1 MATVR
6 LDVTTEATL
15 RRLSAQRGQT
25 QSEVIRDAIAR
36 LADEEGAQPSAY
48 QRLQPFIGIAD
59 SGGKQLSR
67 GTGKRLRE
75 LLEEKRERARRPR

>member
-15 RRLSAQRGQT
+15 KRLSAQRGQT

-36 LADEEGAQPSAY
+36 LAEEEGERLSAY

-59 SGGKQLSR
+59 SGGQQLSHD
-67 GTGKRLRE
+67 TGKRLRE
-75 LLEEKRERARRPR
+75 FLVEKRERTRRPR

>member
-15 RRLSAQRGQT
+15 KRLSAERGQT
-25 QSEVIRDAIAR
+25 QSEVLRDAIAR
-36 LADEEGAQPSAY
+36 LADEEEEQPSAY

-59 SGGKQLSR
+59 SGGQQLSQN
-67 GTGKRLRE
+67 TGQRFRE
-75 LLEEKRERARRPR
+75 ILEKKRERARSPR

>member
-15 RRLSAQRGQT
+15 KRLSALRGQT
-25 QSEVIRDAIAR
+25 LSEVIRDAIAR
-36 LADEEGAQPSAY
+36 LADEEDVQPSAY

-59 SGGKQLSR
+59 SGGQQLSQ

-75 LLEEKRERARRPR
+75 ILEEKRTRARRPG